1 MRIHSAELFASAAS
15 PSQFP
20 PPGFP
25 EIAFAGRSNVGKS
38 TLINSLLNRK
48 KLVKTS
54 STPGKTQLIN
64 FFAINQVF
72 CLVDLPGYGY
82 AKVPE
87 NVRRN
92 WRHLIESYL
101 AGRQKLNGVVL
112 IVDIRH
118 GPTAQD
124 RQLREWLMHHQRPV
138 LVVAGK
144 SDKLSRGQT
153 SKQLEVIRRE
163 LQLDARPIPHSSL
176 NKSGRAEI
184 WTKLREW
191 IQV

>member
-1 MRIHSAELFASAAS
+1 MKIHSAKLFASAAS

-20 PPGFP
+20 PPEFP

-38 TLINSLLNRK
+38 TLINSLLSRK

-64 FFAINQVF
+64 FFAINQTF
-72 CLVDLPGYGY
+72 CLVDLPGYGF

-87 NVRRN
+87 NMRMR

-101 AGRQKLNGVVL
+101 ADRQKLQGVVL

-118 GPTAQD
+118 GSTAQD
-124 RQLREWLMHHQRPV
+124 RQLREWLAHHQRPV

-144 SDKLSRGQT
+144 SDKLNRGQT
-153 SKQLEVIRRE
+153 AKQLELIRKE
-163 LQLDARPIPHSSL
+163 LQLEDRPVPHSSL
-176 NKSGRAEI
+176 NKSGRGEI
-184 WTKLREW
+184 WTRLREW